1 MIVKLFD
8 IQGSKVVPTEHC
20 YTLKSLKAIMD
31 RYPDSHMKI
40 YQYLFYMTC
49 PNPDINPFFNL
60 PSEDKEEIILK
71 EVGADFSSESDLV
84 PEALAFCKK
93 LYETPTSRAFEGIKT
108 TLDNLAKYMTNTQ
121 FTHGRDGSIGGLLS
135 AAEKFQK
142 IRESFKGAYSDHME
156 EQGRLRGNSAQAY
169 DQK

>member
-8 IQGSKVVPTEHC
+8 IQSGKVVPTEHC
-20 YTLKSLKAIMD
+20 YTLKTLKDLMD
-31 RYPDSHMKI
+31 KYPDSYLKI

-49 PNPDINPFFNL
+49 PNPELNAFFNTPL
-60 PSEDKEEIILK
+60 EDKEEIVLQEIQ
-71 EVGADFSSESDLV
+71 ADFTSESDGI
-84 PEALAFCKK
+84 PEALIFCKK

-108 TLDNLAKYMTNTQ
+108 MMDNLAKYMAATLP
-121 FTHGRDGSIGGLLS
+121 THGRDGSIQGLLA

-156 EQGRLRGNSAQAY
+156 EQGRLRGGSAQAY